1 MLKGLSRGSLY
12 GDSMAK
18 TNYNFKTD
26 RYENYEEKIAE
37 LESIFGSWPP
47 PFDPVWA
54 VQVSQGRCGS
64 NGLWDIVDSF
74 FEGAT
79 GAPHYEALDDEK
91 WIREHNPNRNWI
103 LDSNKRYLYY
113 NVHSIEPHR
122 LHFPMLIWFLENSP
136 KVVYL
141 TREDHLTRAISIY
154 YANIMT
160 DRYDT
165 GHRFGKSEVFKESI
179 DIETL
184 KRLIEISI
192 IEIEIIKSL
201 IDKHVDDDRLLKI
214 SHFDLYHNDTFNTL
228 RMLSDFLECDS
239 KTHITIQLY
248 KEAHYQYIPNLQ
260 KVLEMYDR
268 NILEKSYWIPEGFDI
283 DSAQNE
289 IEEKVK
295 NLIRLNTKVKPRP
308 SFNVSNQKSNVF
320 NIKANQKFYLDEIP
334 VSARYLSHPEFS
346 KLPNLEREIYMLD
359 DRWSTLDFAPDKSY
373 SHFQSL
379 TEVTDIQSNRERDS
393 YEWVCGFSVFF
404 LKESNNPDEE
414 HRTLPESHEKL
425 IKGVDQLT
433 RYSDK
438 CPNTLLRFYVSHEV
452 WERLAQERILHRPGT
467 EFCKMAADSET
478 SQLGTIWRSLCLSDT
493 EFEWAIQADCGPDE
507 DWIFARIAHWDRH
520 KFKSWLS
527 PNFCWG
533 SEFLFWKHNWYTE
546 QHPDNFNDRHH
557 YWNLDNF
564 DFLSAGSIVTRPEF
578 MPNIEKIIWKYFQ
591 SGYSP
596 QTFYHASANAWS
608 VLHQKSAFLPYGWEG
623 FAFDQTIWRFLKK
636 MMPVRHIIHSQS
648 TDHIKQLNIP
658 ENHIMKRIVSQLIS
672 EGSEFVDIDTQAPIF
687 NLQGG

>member
-239 KTHITIQLY
+239 KTHITIQPY

-379 TEVTDIQSNRERDS
+379 TEVTDIQSNREQDS

-404 LKESNNPDEE
+404 LKESNDPDEE
-414 HRTLPESHEKL
+414 RRTLPENHNKL
-425 IKGVDQLT
+425 IKGVHQLT
-433 RYSDK
+433 RLLQINAQGHFSGFMYHRKFGNGLRGMVYCIGPGLNFVKWLLILRQVRWARFGDHCVYRIQNLNGRYK
-438 CPNTLLRFYVSHEV
+438 RIVVLMKNGFLLGLHIGIERNLRVGCPLIFLGVVNSFFGNITGIQNS
-452 WERLAQERILHRPGT
+452 ILII
-467 EFCKMAADSET
+467 
-478 SQLGTIWRSLCLSDT
+478 LTIVTTIGIST
-493 EFEWAIQADCGPDE
+493 
-507 DWIFARIAHWDRH
+507 
-520 KFKSWLS
+520 
-527 PNFCWG
+527 
-533 SEFLFWKHNWYTE
+533 
-546 QHPDNFNDRHH
+546 
-557 YWNLDNF
+557 NF
-564 DFLSAGSIVTRPEF
+564 DFLSAGSIVTRPEK
-578 MPNIEKIIWKYFQ
+578 MPEHRKNVFGNIFRADIHRK
-591 SGYSP
+591 
-596 QTFYHASANAWS
+596 
-608 VLHQKSAFLPYGWEG
+608 
-623 FAFDQTIWRFLKK
+623 RFI
-636 MMPVRHIIHSQS
+636 MQAQMPGR
-648 TDHIKQLNIP
+648 
-658 ENHIMKRIVSQLIS
+658 
-672 EGSEFVDIDTQAPIF
+672 
-687 NLQGG
+687 